1 MTIQNYDY
9 IIIGG
14 GSAGCVLANR
24 LSADKNNSVCLL
36 ETGPKDNSPL
46 VTMPIGVIGLMD
58 SKKYNWMFNSQP
70 EPTQNDR
77 TIYCPRGKVLGG
89 SSAVNAML
97 YTRGTPSDYDHWASL
112 GNKGWA
118 YNDILPYFKS
128 TQHQERGENNFHG
141 INGELNVAESR
152 SNHPLGKTLLEACR
166 QAGYQD
172 NEDFNGA
179 QQEGIGY
186 YQVTQINGERCSAA
200 RGFLHPIS
208 HRKNLT
214 IITEAR
220 VARIRI
226 ENKLAEGVEY
236 QQGGKLHSLKATK
249 EVILSAGSFC
259 SPQLLMLS
267 GIGPVEELA
276 RHQIPVKH
284 NLPGV
289 GENLQEHVD
298 IITVNKSTKTNTVAL
313 RPIGIAKIMKDIWH
327 YITQRKGFL
336 TTSIV
341 EVGGFIKS
349 KPELKDPDMQL
360 QFIPLVMEDHGR
372 KKSTLLTYGYSLH
385 NCLLR
390 PKSRGR
396 VSLHN
401 SDFLQD
407 PKIELNML
415 SHPDDLA
422 TMVEAVK
429 INLNIVSQ
437 QAFDDG
443 RGKSIF
449 PSQNSLTKNSLTKNS
464 LSDKDIEEFVRE
476 KANHVY
482 HPVGTCK
489 MGHDK
494 DAVVNDRLKV
504 HGIAGL
510 RVVDASIMPTLVAGN
525 TNSPTIMIAAKA
537 ADMILADHRS
547 N

>member
-1 MTIQNYDY
+1 MSTTRAKFDY

-24 LSADKNNSVCLL
+24 LSADSNNQVCLL
-36 ETGPKDNSPL
+36 ETGPRDTTPL
-46 VTMPIGVIGLMD
+46 VSTPIGVIGLMD
-58 SKKYNWMFNSQP
+58 SKKYNWMFNSEP

-77 TIYCPRGKVLGG
+77 IIYCPRGKVLGG

-97 YTRGTPSDYDHWASL
+97 YTRGTPSDYNHWVSL
-112 GNKGWA
+112 GNKDWG
-118 YNDILPYFKS
+118 YEDILPYFKS
-128 TQHQERGENNFHG
+128 TQHQERGADDYHG
-141 INGELNVAESR
+141 SDGELNVAEGR
-152 SNHPLGKTLLEACR
+152 SNHPLGETLLEACR
-166 QAGYQD
+166 QAGYSD
-172 NEDFNGA
+172 NADFNGA

-200 RGFLHPIS
+200 RAFLHPIS
-208 HRKNLT
+208 ERDNLT

-220 VARIRI
+220 VARILI
-226 ENKLAEGVEY
+226 ENKQAQGVEY
-236 QQGGKLHSLKATK
+236 LHQGELQTLNAAK
-249 EVILSAGSFC
+249 EVILSAGAFG

-267 GIGPVEELA
+267 GIGPEEELKQ
-276 RHQIPVKH
+276 HQISVNH
-284 NLPGV
+284 DLPGV
-289 GENLQEHVD
+289 GGNLQEHID
-298 IITVNKSTKTNTVAL
+298 IITVNESKKANTVAL
-313 RPIGIAKIMKDIWH
+313 RPVGMAKMVKDIWQ
-327 YITQRKGFL
+327 YISQRKGFL

-349 KPELKDPDMQL
+349 KPELDDPDMQL

-401 SDFLQD
+401 NDFQQD

-429 INLNIVSQ
+429 INLNIFSQ
-437 QAFDDG
+437 QAFDEG

-449 PSQNSLTKNSLTKNS
+449 PSKTKLT
-464 LSDKDIEEFVRE
+464 DEEIEDFVRE

-489 MGHDK
+489 MGQDK
-494 DAVVNDRLKV
+494 NAVVNDRLQV
-504 HGIAGL
+504 HGIKGL
-510 RVVDASIMPTLVAGN
+510 RVVDASIMPTLVGGN

-537 ADMILADHRS
+537 AEMILADNVS
-547 N
+547 

>member
-1 MTIQNYDY
+1 MPTTRAKFDY

-24 LSADKNNSVCLL
+24 LSADSNNRVCLL
-36 ETGPKDNSPL
+36 ETGPHDNTPL
-46 VTMPIGVIGLMD
+46 VSTPIGVIGLMD
-58 SKKYNWMFNSQP
+58 SKKYNWMFNSEP

-77 TIYCPRGKVLGG
+77 IIYCPRGKVLGG

-97 YTRGTPSDYDHWASL
+97 YTRGTPSDYNHWASL

-118 YNDILPYFKS
+118 YEDILPYFKS
-128 TQHQERGENNFHG
+128 TQHQERGADDYHG
-141 INGELNVAESR
+141 SDGELNVAEGR
-152 SNHPLGKTLLEACR
+152 SNHPLGETLLEACR
-166 QAGYQD
+166 QAGYSD
-172 NEDFNGA
+172 NVDFNGA

-200 RGFLHPIS
+200 RAFLHPIS
-208 HRKNLT
+208 ERDNLT
-214 IITEAR
+214 IITEAK
-220 VARIRI
+220 VARILI
-226 ENKLAEGVEY
+226 EDKQAQGVEY
-236 QQGGKLHSLKATK
+236 LHQGELQILNAAK
-249 EVILSAGSFC
+249 EVILSAGSFG

-267 GIGPVEELA
+267 GIGPKEELKQ
-276 RHQIPVKH
+276 HQISVNH

-289 GENLQEHVD
+289 GGNLQEHID
-298 IITVNKSTKTNTVAL
+298 IITVNESKKANTVAL
-313 RPIGIAKIMKDIWH
+313 RPVGMAKMVKDIWQ
-327 YITQRKGFL
+327 YISQRKGFL

-341 EVGGFIKS
+341 EAGGFIKS
-349 KPELKDPDMQL
+349 KPELNDPDMQL

-401 SDFLQD
+401 NDFQQD

-415 SHPDDLA
+415 SHPDDLTA
-422 TMVEAVK
+422 MVEAVK
-429 INLNIVSQ
+429 INLNIFSQ

-449 PSQNSLTKNSLTKNS
+449 PSKAKLT
-464 LSDKDIEEFVRE
+464 DEEIEGFVRE

-489 MGHDK
+489 MGQDK
-494 DAVVNDRLKV
+494 DAVVNDRLQV
-504 HGIAGL
+504 HGIKGL
-510 RVVDASIMPTLVAGN
+510 RVVDASIMPTLVGGN

-537 ADMILADHRS
+537 AEMILAD
-547 N
+547 NVI

>member
-1 MTIQNYDY
+1 MSITVAEFDY

-24 LSADKNNSVCLL
+24 LSSDPKNRVCLL
-36 ETGPKDNSPL
+36 ETGPSDNTPL
-46 VTMPIGVIGLMD
+46 VSTPIGVIALMD

-70 EPTQNDR
+70 EPSQHDR

-112 GNKGWA
+112 GNEGWG

-128 TQHQERGENNFHG
+128 TQHQERGANDFHG
-141 INGELNVAESR
+141 TEGELNIAEGR

-200 RGFLHPIS
+200 RAFLHPIT
-208 HRKNLT
+208 HRQNLT
-214 IITEAR
+214 VITEAL
-220 VARIRI
+220 VARILL
-226 ENKLAEGVEY
+226 ENKQAQGIEY
-236 QQGGKLHSLKATK
+236 KQRGELHTLTASK
-249 EVILSAGSFC
+249 EVILSAGAFC

-267 GIGPVEELA
+267 GIGPEEELKQ
-276 RHQIPVKH
+276 HQIPVKH
-284 NLPGV
+284 HLAGV
-289 GENLQEHVD
+289 GSNLQEHID
-298 IITVNKSTKTNTVAL
+298 IITVNESKKANSIAL
-313 RPIGIAKIMKDIWH
+313 RPVGMAKMMKEIWL

-341 EVGGFIKS
+341 ETGGFIKS

-360 QFIPLVMEDHGR
+360 QFIPLVMDDHGR

-401 SDFLQD
+401 NDFRQD

-422 TMVEAVK
+422 AMVDAVK
-429 INLNIVSQ
+429 INLNIFSQ

-449 PSQNSLTKNSLTKNS
+449 PYHKNP
-464 LSDKDIEEFVRE
+464 SDQEIEDFVRE

-489 MGHDK
+489 MGNDK
-494 DAVVNDRLKV
+494 DAVVNDRLQV
-504 HGIAGL
+504 HGIVGL
-510 RVVDASIMPTLVAGN
+510 RVVDASIMPTLVGGN
-525 TNSPTIMIAAKA
+525 TNAPTIMIAAKA
-537 ADMILADHRS
+537 ADMILADHCL

>member
-1 MTIQNYDY
+1 MSIPNTEFDY

-24 LSADKNNSVCLL
+24 LSADSNNRVCLL
-36 ETGPKDNSPL
+36 ETGPSDKTPL
-46 VTMPIGVIGLMD
+46 VSTPIGVIGLMD
-58 SKKYNWMFNSQP
+58 SKKYNWMFNSEP
-70 EPTQNDR
+70 EPTQHDR

-97 YTRGTPSDYDHWASL
+97 YTRGTASDYDHWASL
-112 GNKGWA
+112 GNKGWG

-128 TQHQERGENNFHG
+128 TQHQERGANDFHG
-141 INGELNVAESR
+141 TSGELNVAEGR
-152 SNHPLGKTLLEACR
+152 SNHPLGETLLEACR
-166 QAGYQD
+166 QAGYTD
-172 NEDFNGA
+172 NPDFNGA

-200 RGFLHPIS
+200 RAFLHPIME
-208 HRKNLT
+208 RDNLT

-220 VARIRI
+220 VARIII
-226 ENKLAEGVEY
+226 ENKQAQGAEY
-236 QQGGKLHSLKATK
+236 QLSGQGPLQSVKAKK
-249 EVILSAGSFC
+249 EVILSAGAFC

-267 GIGPVEELA
+267 GIGPEEELK
-276 RHQIPVKH
+276 QH
-284 NLPGV
+284 NIVHNHTLPGV
-289 GENLQEHVD
+289 GANLQEHID
-298 IITVNKSTKTNTVAL
+298 IITVNESKLANTVAL
-313 RPIGIAKIMKDIWH
+313 RPVGMAKMVKEIWQ
-327 YITQRKGFL
+327 YTRKRKGFL

-341 EVGGFIKS
+341 ETGGFIKS
-349 KPELKDPDMQL
+349 KPELNDPDMQL

-396 VSLHN
+396 VSLHSN
-401 SDFLQD
+401 DYSAD

-415 SHPDDLA
+415 SHPDDVA
-422 TMVEAVK
+422 AMVDAVK
-429 INLNIVSQ
+429 INLNIFAQ
-437 QAFDDG
+437 KAFDEG

-449 PSQNSLTKNSLTKNS
+449 PSQQTLAHET
-464 LSDKDIEEFVRE
+464 LSDEDIEAFVRE

-489 MGHDK
+489 MGHD
-494 DAVVNDRLKV
+494 DQAVVNDKLQV
-504 HGIAGL
+504 HGIRQL

-525 TNSPTIMIAAKA
+525 TNAPTIMIAAKA
-537 ADMILADHRS
+537 ADMILADHC
-547 N
+547 

>member
-1 MTIQNYDY
+1 MTIINTEFDY

-24 LSADKNNSVCLL
+24 LSADPTNRVCLL
-36 ETGPKDNSPL
+36 ETGPSDQTPL
-46 VTMPIGVIGLMD
+46 ISTPIGVIGLMD
-58 SKKYNWMFNSQP
+58 SKKYNWMFNSEA
-70 EPTQNDR
+70 EPSQHDR

-112 GNKGWA
+112 GNEGWG

-128 TQHQERGENNFHG
+128 TQHQERGASEFHG
-141 INGELNVAESR
+141 IEGELNVAEGR
-152 SNHPLGKTLLEACR
+152 SNHPLGEILLQACR
-166 QAGYQD
+166 QAGYPD
-172 NEDFNGA
+172 NDDFNGA

-200 RGFLHPIS
+200 RAFLHPIT
-208 HRKNLT
+208 HRQNLT
-214 IITEAR
+214 VITEAR
-220 VARIRI
+220 VARILI
-226 ENKLAEGVEY
+226 ENKHAEGVEY
-236 QQGGKLHSLKATK
+236 QQGGKLQALKATK

-267 GIGPVEELA
+267 GIGPEEVLKQHDIA
-276 RHQIPVKH
+276 VKH
-284 NLPGV
+284 NLAGV
-289 GENLQEHVD
+289 GENLQEHID
-298 IITVNKSTKTNTVAL
+298 IITVKESKKANTVAL
-313 RPIGIAKIMKDIWH
+313 RPIGLAKMMKDIWQ
-327 YITQRKGFL
+327 YIKHRKGFL

-341 EVGGFIKS
+341 EAGGFIKS
-349 KPELKDPDMQL
+349 KAELKDPDMQL

-401 SDFLQD
+401 NDFLQD

-422 TMVEAVK
+422 AMVDAVK
-429 INLNIVSQ
+429 INLNIFSQ

-449 PSQNSLTKNSLTKNS
+449 PSQKNP
-464 LSDKDIEEFVRE
+464 SDKEIEEFVRE

-489 MGHDK
+489 MGNDK
-494 DAVVNDRLKV
+494 DAVVNARLQV
-504 HGIAGL
+504 HGVAGL
-510 RVVDASIMPTLVAGN
+510 RVVDASIMPTLIAGN

-537 ADMILADHRS
+537 ADIILADYCS

>member
-1 MTIQNYDY
+1 MTIINTEFDY

-24 LSADKNNSVCLL
+24 LSADPTNRVCLL
-36 ETGPKDNSPL
+36 ETGPSDQTPL
-46 VTMPIGVIGLMD
+46 ISTPIGVIGLMD
-58 SKKYNWMFNSQP
+58 SKKYNWMFNSEA
-70 EPTQNDR
+70 EPSQHDR

-112 GNKGWA
+112 GNEGWG

-128 TQHQERGENNFHG
+128 TQHQERGASEFHG
-141 INGELNVAESR
+141 IEGELNVAEGR
-152 SNHPLGKTLLEACR
+152 SNHPLGEILLQACR
-166 QAGYQD
+166 QAGYPD
-172 NEDFNGA
+172 NDDFNGA

-200 RGFLHPIS
+200 RAFLHPIT
-208 HRKNLT
+208 HRQNLT
-214 IITEAR
+214 VITEAR
-220 VARIRI
+220 VARILI
-226 ENKLAEGVEY
+226 ENKHAEGVEY
-236 QQGGKLHSLKATK
+236 QQGGKLQALKATK

-267 GIGPVEELA
+267 GIGPEEVLKQHDIA
-276 RHQIPVKH
+276 VKH
-284 NLPGV
+284 NLAGV
-289 GENLQEHVD
+289 GENLQEHID
-298 IITVNKSTKTNTVAL
+298 IITVNESKKANTVAL
-313 RPIGIAKIMKDIWH
+313 RPIGLAKMMKDIWQ
-327 YITQRKGFL
+327 YIKHRKGFL

-341 EVGGFIKS
+341 EAGGFIKS
-349 KPELKDPDMQL
+349 KAELKDPDMQL

-401 SDFLQD
+401 NDFLQD

-422 TMVEAVK
+422 AMVDAVK
-429 INLNIVSQ
+429 INLNIFSQ

-449 PSQNSLTKNSLTKNS
+449 PSQKNP
-464 LSDKDIEEFVRE
+464 SDKEIEEFVRE

-489 MGHDK
+489 MGNDK
-494 DAVVNDRLKV
+494 DAVVNARLQV
-504 HGIAGL
+504 HGVAGL
-510 RVVDASIMPTLVAGN
+510 RVVDASIMPTLIAGN

-537 ADMILADHRS
+537 ADIILADYCS